1 MPHGKAFEGRGCEG
15 KGYHFYPR
23 LSLLKAGVFIF
34 MKNTFVI
41 GGARSGK
48 SSFALKE
55 ALKIKGLKAYIATAQ
70 ALDDEMKE
78 RVQKHKLER
87 GSEWDTFEEPL
98 NIISLLKEIHE
109 KYDVVLIDCLTLW
122 LSNLMLSSKDVTGEI
137 KALADL
143 LPTVHCRVFTVSNE
157 VGMGIVPDNALARQF
172 RDLAGT
178 LNQKIADIAD
188 EVYLVTAGIPVKI
201 KG

>member
-1 MPHGKAFEGRGCEG
+1 
-15 KGYHFYPR
+15 
-23 LSLLKAGVFIF
+23 

-55 ALKIKGLKAYIATAQ
+55 ALKIGGLKAYIATAQ

-87 GSEWDTFEEPL
+87 GSGWDTFEEPL
-98 NIISLLKEIHE
+98 NIISLMGEIHE
-109 KYDVVLIDCLTLW
+109 KYDAVLIDCLTLW
-122 LSNLMLSSKDVTGEI
+122 LSNLMLSGKDVKKEI

-143 LPTVHCRVFTVSNE
+143 LPTVNCQLFIVSNE

-178 LNQKIADIAD
+178 LNQKIAGIAD
-188 EVYLVTAGIPVKI
+188 EVYLVAAGIPVKI